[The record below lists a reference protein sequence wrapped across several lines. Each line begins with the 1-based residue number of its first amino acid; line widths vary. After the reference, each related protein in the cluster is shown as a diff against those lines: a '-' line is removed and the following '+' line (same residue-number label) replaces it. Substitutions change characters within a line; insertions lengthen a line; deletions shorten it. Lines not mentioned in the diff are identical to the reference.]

1 MPQGVLIDEAIEVL
15 FQFAGHCRGSTRPRA
30 IHEAL
35 RTLIRKAMDPCAP
48 GRIRQLERVRDVL
61 HALAFDDIAYSLGT
75 AEDACLFGLFQ
86 ERLSGG
92 QGVIGK
98 VQFEGPHT
106 GGLQN
111 KRLQK
116 YQHPTSPH
124 VAPLL

>member
-1 MPQGVLIDEAIEVL
+1 MLEGVLIDQAIEVL
-15 FQFAGHCRGSTRPRA
+15 FQFTRDFGRSTGARA
-30 IHEAL
+30 VHQPLGAL
-35 RTLIRKAMDPCAP
+35 VGKAMDPLAQRGIGKGQC
-48 GRIRQLERVRDVL
+48 IRDRLE
-61 HALAFDDIAYSLGT
+61 ALAFDDVAHRLGT